1 MGWKYRFNLAHH
13 LALIGS
19 RDVPV
24 KSSTFWPQALVGLF
38 FDRAR
43 EFMCRYSDGLWTG
56 LRLLGLLPGSI
67 RC

>member
-38 FDRAR
+38 FNRA
-43 EFMCRYSDGLWTG
+43 
-56 LRLLGLLPGSI
+56 
-67 RC
+67 